1 MKVLAIADEV
11 DQRLYG
17 PVLKQ
22 RFSDVSLVLSC
33 GDLPIYYLEF
43 IVSTLNVPLLYVRGN
58 HAPHQVSS
66 SGEVKME
73 PEGCINIDGR
83 VVKERGLLIAGLEGS
98 MRYSDGPNQYG
109 DNEMWI
115 KALRLVP
122 RLWLNKRRYGRYL
135 DILVTHAAP
144 LGIQDAEDL
153 CHRGF
158 RAFVPFLERFRP
170 RYMLHGHIHA
180 YTPSVV
186 TETQYRDTLVLN
198 AFRHRVVDIPDDTLL
213 P

>member
-1 MKVLAIADEV
+1 MG
-11 DQRLYG
+11 RC
-17 PVLKQ
+17 
-22 RFSDVSLVLSC
+22 SNSVSAT
-33 GDLPIYYLEF
+33 YLEF
-43 IVSTLNVPLLYVRGN
+43 VVSMLNVPLLYVRGN
-58 HAPHQVSS
+58 HAEQQVSS
-66 SGEVKME
+66 SGDVKVE
-73 PEGCINIDGR
+73 PEGCIDIDGR

-98 MRYSDGPNQYG
+98 MRYSDGPNQYS

-115 KALRLVP
+115 KTLRLMP

-144 LGIQDAEDL
+144 RGIQDAEDL

-198 AFRHRVVDIPDDTLL
+198 AFRYRVVDIPDDTLL
-213 P
+213 R